1 MKYSVNMLVTC
12 ILYCDAGPSCLI
24 RTSCLQVQ
32 YVDSYHGYHVCHGT
46 FFFGDAVALLRE
58 SESIF
63 LSRVEGRESHV
74 EDGGSRVIYFF
85 LVFAVGS
92 ISAAQSNQVCMFLP
106 DLVKCSLT

>member
-1 MKYSVNMLVTC
+1 M
-12 ILYCDAGPSCLI
+12 
-24 RTSCLQVQ
+24 
-32 YVDSYHGYHVCHGT
+32 
-46 FFFGDAVALLRE
+46 RE
-58 SESIF
+58 IQGLSAIFNFRGNNFEWNGESIF

-92 ISAAQSNQVCMFLP
+92 ISAAQSSQVCMFLP